1 MFLTLEPFFSVRAVD
16 EEASCLTVVGRKR
29 SSMASA
35 RAAARPSFSRALRLR
50 QYSGSQAAAR
60 EGGTPQ
66 TALPNWERGRER
78 RGLSPVRPFTCS
90 HGGRGMTPRW

>member
-35 RAAARPSFSRALRLR
+35 RAAARPSFSRAPLRLT
-50 QYSGSQAAAR
+50 QAVPRWQRAA
-60 EGGTPQ
+60 PQ
-66 TALPNWERGRER
+66 TAERER
-78 RGLSPVRPFTCS
+78 AGRGLSRSLHAATK
-90 HGGRGMTPRW
+90 GGTWPHADR